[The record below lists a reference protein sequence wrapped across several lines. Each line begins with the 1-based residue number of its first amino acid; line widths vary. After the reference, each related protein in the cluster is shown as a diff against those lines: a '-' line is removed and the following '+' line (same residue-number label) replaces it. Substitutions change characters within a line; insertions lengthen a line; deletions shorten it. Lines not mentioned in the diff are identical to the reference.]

1 MRWQEPNASPRG
13 MQPLSRSDTRRKQ
26 NVAPGNQLP
35 LWASVVSRRLTPSY
49 CLNVTLFEPQVKET
63 ENYSPQCVVFL
74 LTSLSEALALAP
86 SHFPSSLI
94 LNIATSLENFLARHV
109 VLSILQVPGFPFLL
123 HRSFG
128 TLVLFACCYCWFCL
142 RQDLSVQSLLS
153 WDLFCSV
160 DQNGLDLTEIPSLL
174 PPSCWE

>member
-1 MRWQEPNASPRG
+1 MRWQEPNASPGG
-13 MQPLSRSDTRRKQ
+13 MQLLSRSGPRRKQ

-49 CLNVTLFEPQVKET
+49 CLNVTVFEPQVKET
-63 ENYSPQCVVFL
+63 ENYSPQCAVFL
-74 LTSLSEALALAP
+74 LISLSEALALAP

-94 LNIATSLENFLARHV
+94 LNIATSLENFLARPV
-109 VLSILQVPGFPFLL
+109 VLSILQVPGLPFLL

-128 TLVLFACCYCWFCL
+128 TLVLFASCYCWFCL